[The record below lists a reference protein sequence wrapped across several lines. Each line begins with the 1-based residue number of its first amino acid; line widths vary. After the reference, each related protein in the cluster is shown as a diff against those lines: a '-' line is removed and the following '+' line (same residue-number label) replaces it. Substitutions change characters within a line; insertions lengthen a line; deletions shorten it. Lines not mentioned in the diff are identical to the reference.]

1 MLAKEVALMNLT
13 IHDLPRV
20 ERPREKLIKYG
31 PDRLSNAELL
41 AIILRT
47 GRKGENVLALSS
59 RILRKISFADLPHT
73 ALADLEQISGIGGAK
88 ACELLASVE
97 LGKRIFE
104 NKKITISQLLS
115 PQDVFDNLKDIRES
129 KKEHFVVFFLD
140 TRNQQIKREI
150 ISIGTINAS
159 LVHPR
164 EVFEPAVKHLAVQV
178 ILAHNHPSGDLE
190 PSEEDLDVHKRLSA
204 AGEIL
209 GIEVLDHIIV
219 GKTGFMS
226 FKEKNV

>member
-1 MLAKEVALMNLT
+1 MHNFAIA
-13 IHDLPRV
+13 DLPFV
-20 ERPREKLIKYG
+20 KRPREKLIKYG

-41 AIILRT
+41 AVILRT
-47 GRKGENVLALSS
+47 GSRGENVLGLAA
-59 RILRKISFADLPHT
+59 RILRAITIAHLPHT
-73 ALADLEQISGIGGAK
+73 TYDDLVRISGIGSTK
-88 ACELLASVE
+88 ACALLASVE

-104 NKKITISQLLS
+104 NKKSGIGQLLS
-115 PQDVFDNLKDIRES
+115 PQDVFESLKDIRES

-190 PSEEDLDVHKRLSA
+190 PSEEDLDVNRRLRE
-204 AGEIL
+204 AGQIL
-209 GIEVLDHIIV
+209 GIEVLDHVIV
-219 GKTGFMS
+219 TGTSFRS
-226 FKEKNV
+226 FKEGNC

>member
-1 MLAKEVALMNLT
+1 MKTPT

-47 GRKGENVLALSS
+47 GRKGENVLALAA
-59 RILRKISFADLPHT
+59 RILRKINFADLPHI
-73 ALADLEQISGIGGAK
+73 ALADLEQISGIGSAK
-88 ACELLASVE
+88 ACELLAGVE
-97 LGKRIFE
+97 MGKRIFE

-115 PQDVFDNLKDIRES
+115 PQDVFDNLKDIRDS

-204 AGEIL
+204 AGDIL

-226 FKEKNV
+226 IKEKDV

>member
-1 MLAKEVALMNLT
+1 MDNLA
-13 IHDLPRV
+13 IRDLPRI

-41 AIILRT
+41 AIIFRT
-47 GRKGENVLALSS
+47 GRKGENVLALAARTLR
-59 RILRKISFADLPHT
+59 RINLVDLCHT
-73 ALADLEQISGIGGAK
+73 TFPDLAAISGIGPTK
-88 ACELLASVE
+88 ACELLAGIE

-104 NKKITISQLLS
+104 NKKVSISQLLS
-115 PQDVFDNLKDIRES
+115 PQDVFDNLTDIRES

-190 PSEEDLDVHKRLSA
+190 PSEEDLDVSRRLSE
-204 AGEIL
+204 AGKIL

-219 GKTGFMS
+219 TKAGFMS
-226 FKEKNV
+226 FKEKGL

>member
-1 MLAKEVALMNLT
+1 MNDLT
-13 IHDLPRV
+13 IRDLPRI

-47 GRKGENVLALSS
+47 GRKGENVLALAA
-59 RILRKISFADLPHT
+59 RILRRIDCAELSHVTFPDLDHI
-73 ALADLEQISGIGGAK
+73 AGIGQTK
-88 ACELLASVE
+88 ACELLASIE

-104 NKKITISQLLS
+104 NKKACISQLLS

-190 PSEEDLDVHKRLSA
+190 PSEEDLDVNKRLSA
-204 AGEIL
+204 AGDIL

-219 GKTGFMS
+219 TGSGFTS
-226 FKEKNV
+226 LKEKDG

>member
-1 MLAKEVALMNLT
+1 MANLT

-47 GRKGENVLALSS
+47 GRKGENVLALAS
-59 RILRKISFADLPHT
+59 RILRRITFTDLPHT
-73 ALADLEQISGIGGAK
+73 TLADLMQISGIGSAK
-88 ACELLASVE
+88 ACELLAGVE

-104 NKKITISQLLS
+104 HKKITISQLLS

-219 GKTGFMS
+219 GKEGFMS
-226 FKEKNV
+226 LKEKNI